1 MMVKQ
6 KRETG
11 RSIGKQIKHKGIA
24 QNRERDLNWKH
35 RINKGERNRF
45 WPGDGARRREREG
58 VRGRMTVQR
67 RRRERERGRARC
79 NLSQGPSAF
88 LFYQQPI
95 GPHTKRPLGFHSDG
109 GHFAPRHPINSSR
122 AVCNTVV
129 MCCDTIYPPRTQR
142 ERLAQSSEAQFSNAS
157 KTEWSLHQVKTIVYG
172 VSKLN
177 NN

>member
-1 MMVKQ
+1 M
-6 KRETG
+6 
-11 RSIGKQIKHKGIA
+11 
-24 QNRERDLNWKH
+24 NRAESERDLNWKH

-45 WPGDGARRREREG
+45 WPGDGGRRREREG

-129 MCCDTIYPPRTQR
+129 MCCDTIYPPRAQR
-142 ERLAQSSEAQFSNAS
+142 EACAILRSPVQQRFENRMIASSGENYCLRS
-157 KTEWSLHQVKTIVYG
+157 E
-172 VSKLN
+172 
-177 NN
+177 